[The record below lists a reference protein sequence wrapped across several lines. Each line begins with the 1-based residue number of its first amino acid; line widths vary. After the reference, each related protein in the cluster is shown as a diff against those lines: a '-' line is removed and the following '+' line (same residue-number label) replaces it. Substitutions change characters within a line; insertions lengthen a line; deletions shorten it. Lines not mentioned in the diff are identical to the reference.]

1 MAAPDDCGRPRGAA
15 PSAASVLVPAAVLLQ
30 PHRGDT
36 DVLAAVGVAVRRG
49 LRTAIGNERPVE
61 REAPTEWTWRQRRAV
76 AGQWASVVL
85 LGVAAFGLLVMV
97 VGAMGALD
105 FYPRLLRKIGAVC
118 LSMIGLFVWAFSLRF
133 LAME

>member
-1 MAAPDDCGRPRGAA
+1 M
-15 PSAASVLVPAAVLLQ
+15 
-30 PHRGDT
+30 
-36 DVLAAVGVAVRRG
+36 
-49 LRTAIGNERPVE
+49 E

-133 LAME
+133 LGDGRDTHSEHPWWTGPLPLLGHVAVLYAFMAAYRLWSGE